1 MNAHSPSAYSL
12 SMMLHGAFVAAML
25 FTAFAFKDETS
36 RKSTEIFELVAGEG
50 DNWAATEA
58 PAIGSPDGI
67 KFQPASRPVVRP
79 RPEPVAE
86 PVAQPEP
93 VAPSPVAPAPI
104 EAVAP
109 PKVEPKKT
117 TPPPQKTLAQQV
129 EQTAARKEKAIV
141 TQFRRQEAARL
152 KKEAAE
158 KAKRDAAEAAAAK
171 KMTKEEYDR
180 LHGKQVAANSKAGPA
195 SFEKVTTKGITGG
208 VDGGTTD
215 KPGAD
220 GKVLS
225 RAEQD
230 RLGTYFEALKQK
242 FKAAHEREK
251 PSGVSD
257 QLSARVSFYVAA
269 NGAIGQVKIVKSS
282 GNAEFDESV
291 IRAIRSVT
299 SIGPRPDNRSDT
311 KEVTFNMRDTE

>member
-25 FTAFAFKDETS
+25 FTAFAFKDETT

-58 PAIGSPDGI
+58 PAIGSPDAV
-67 KFQPASRPVVRP
+67 KFQSSAPPAARP
-79 RPEPVAE
+79 RPEPT
-86 PVAQPEP
+86 PEP

-117 TPPPQKTLAQQV
+117 PPPPQKTLAQQV
-129 EQTAARKEKAIV
+129 EQAAARKEKAII
-141 TQFRRQEAARL
+141 TNFRQQEAARL

-171 KMTKEEYDR
+171 KMTKEEFDR
-180 LHGKQVAANSKAGPA
+180 LNGKKVAANSKTAPA
-195 SFEKVTTKGITGG
+195 SFEKITTKGITGG
-208 VDGGTTD
+208 VEGGTTD
-215 KPGAD
+215 KAGAG

-225 RAEQD
+225 RAEQEAM
-230 RLGTYFEALKQK
+230 GTYFEALKQK
-242 FKAAHEREK
+242 FKAAHEKEK

-257 QLSARVSFYVAA
+257 QLSARVSFFVAS

-299 SIGPRPDNRSDT
+299 SIGKRPDNRSDT
-311 KEVTFNMRDTE
+311 SEATFNMKDTD